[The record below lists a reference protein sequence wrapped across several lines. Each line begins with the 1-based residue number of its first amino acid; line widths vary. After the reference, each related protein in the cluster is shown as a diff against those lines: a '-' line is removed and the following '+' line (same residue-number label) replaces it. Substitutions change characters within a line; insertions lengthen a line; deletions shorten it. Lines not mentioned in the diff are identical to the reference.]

1 MSKHPNR
8 SPITK
13 HHLIRSIKG
22 LVNWSQVSSLRQDDL
37 ERVFEDYIEYK
48 KDMKGFKKF
57 IDGKYKQPKRK
68 RSRKSTTPSE

>member
-8 SPITK
+8 KPLTK
-13 HHLIRSIKG
+13 RHLLRSIKG
-22 LVNWSQVSSLRQDDL
+22 LVDWSQMSSFRHDDL

-48 KDMKGFKKF
+48 NDMEGFKKF

-68 RSRKSTTPSE
+68 RSRKSTASSE